1 MNGFITQ
8 MLEGLGPEPMVFW
21 GSFAPNAAL
30 TPVVT
35 SNGGP
40 PGLKAA
46 TVAYAATG
54 AFTITLPIGCT
65 PVGTPTIVHAPQAE
79 SLTEYFETM
88 QVGAY
93 NPTTRS
99 FVIQAKRA
107 GSGREVA
114 ASAGARIHWAIFFNN
129 STGG

>member
-1 MNGFITQ
+1 MDGSFLQ
-8 MLEGLGPEPMVFW
+8 KLGAMGPEPVVFY
-21 GSFAPNAAL
+21 GSFAPNGSS
-30 TPVVT
+30 TPSVT

-54 AFTITLPIGCT
+54 QFTVTLPAGLT
-65 PVGTPTIVHAPQAE
+65 PVGTPTILVTAQAAD
-79 SLTEYFETM
+79 LTEYFEAIVT
-88 QVGAY
+88 GAY
-93 NPTTRS
+93 TPSTRS

-114 ASAGARIHWAIFFNN
+114 AAAGARIHWAIFFNN
-129 STGG
+129 STGA

>member
-1 MNGFITQ
+1 MEGFLQ
-8 MLEGLGPEPMVFW
+8 PLQGGGSEPTVFW
-21 GSFAPNAAL
+21 GSFAPNGSS

-54 AFTITLPIGCT
+54 QFTVTLPTGWT
-65 PVGTPTIVHAPQAE
+65 AVGSPTVVVSAQAAD
-79 SLTEYFETM
+79 LTEYFEVI
-88 QVGAY
+88 QLGAY
-93 NPTTRS
+93 APATRS
-99 FVIQAKRA
+99 FVVQAKRA

-114 ASAGARIHWAIFFNN
+114 AAAGARIHWAIFFNN
-129 STGG
+129 STGA

>member
-1 MNGFITQ
+1 MDGFFAQ
-8 MLEGLGPEPMVFW
+8 FLKALGPDPHAFW
-21 GSFAPNAAL
+21 GSFAPNGSS

-54 AFTITLPIGCT
+54 QFTVTLPVGCK
-65 PVGTPTIVHAPQAE
+65 PVGTPTVLVSAQCE
-79 SLTEYFETM
+79 SLTEYFEVV
-88 QVGAY
+88 QVGAF
-93 NPTTRS
+93 NPTTRAL
-99 FVIQAKRA
+99 VIQAKRA

-114 ASAGARIHWAIFFNN
+114 ANAGARIHWAILFNN

>member
-1 MNGFITQ
+1 MDGSIAQVLKGFGGDP
-8 MLEGLGPEPMVFW
+8 LAFW
-21 GSFAPNAAL
+21 GSFAPNGSS

-46 TVAYAATG
+46 TVVYAATG
-54 AFTITLPIGCT
+54 QYTVTLPAGWS
-65 PVGTPTIVHAPQAE
+65 PVGTPTVVVSPQAE
-79 SLTEYFETM
+79 SLTEYFEVMT
-88 QVGAY
+88 VGAF
-93 NPTTRS
+93 NASTRS

-114 ASAGARIHWAIFFNN
+114 ANAGARIHWAIFFNN
-129 STGG
+129 STGA